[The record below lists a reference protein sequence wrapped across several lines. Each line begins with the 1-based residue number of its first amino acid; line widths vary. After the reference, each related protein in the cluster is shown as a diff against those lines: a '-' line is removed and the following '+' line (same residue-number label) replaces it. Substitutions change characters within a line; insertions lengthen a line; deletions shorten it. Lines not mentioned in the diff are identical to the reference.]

1 MEGIQKMKIQEHL
14 FKIAMAL
21 ILIMSFLL
29 GCLLGFETSQ
39 KTSDTI
45 LEEPVYKLLDRIYD
59 LEE

>member
-1 MEGIQKMKIQEHL
+1 MKIQEHS
-14 FKIAMAL
+14 FKIAMVL
-21 ILIMSFLL
+21 VFVMSFLL

-45 LEEPVYKLLDRIYD
+45 LEEPAYKLLDRIYN

>member
-1 MEGIQKMKIQEHL
+1 MNIQEHL

-45 LEEPVYKLLDRIYD
+45 LEEPTYKLLDRIYN